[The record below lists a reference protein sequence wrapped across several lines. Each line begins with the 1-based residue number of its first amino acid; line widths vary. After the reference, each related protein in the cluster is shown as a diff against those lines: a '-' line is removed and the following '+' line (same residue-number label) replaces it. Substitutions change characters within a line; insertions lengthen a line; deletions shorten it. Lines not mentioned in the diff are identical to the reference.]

1 MTWWF
6 DASTY
11 WYLIF
16 YDVPRIVGW
25 TCRLNLPATH
35 KSPNLHNFLSWCSPL
50 FRNIGRFN
58 GLREGLTHVCN
69 FLWWSSYFSPAKPLS
84 PAASGRGSSVATG
97 IPWAAYIQCRTWL
110 ILYALQK
117 LASCQAGYAI
127 IRKLNIFVPVKLEIK
142 LQYIDNSHITE
153 CFRRKAGLVWHW
165 ALHPLAECWSAMK
178 CKRFREFCAFCFGQ
192 TVKSGQI
199 QRLFGLRRHIAQP

>member
-1 MTWWF
+1 MGVFTCFIHGHEKFIEADGNVFFNEAGSYLLWSLEVQ
-6 DASTY
+6 DASRKMPWQAGHY
-11 WYLIF
+11 CWPIQKMGPM
-16 YDVPRIVGW
+16 VS
-25 TCRLNLPATH
+25 H
-35 KSPNLHNFLSWCSPL
+35 
-50 FRNIGRFN
+50 
-58 GLREGLTHVCN
+58 
-69 FLWWSSYFSPAKPLS
+69 FSPAKPIS
-84 PAASGRGSSVATG
+84 HAASRTGSSVATG
-97 IPWAAYIQCRTWL
+97 ILCAAYIQCRTWL
-110 ILYALQK
+110 ILDALQK